1 MPGVMAGCFLAA
13 NYAVSGASCCSF
25 PARGGGG
32 ESGGYGNM
40 SSANSPSQPQPRW
53 RVEDEQ
59 LLRGQG
65 RFINDAPL
73 PGQVYG
79 CFVRST
85 HAHAKIRN
93 IDIAAARAADGV
105 VAVLTA
111 ADMKA
116 AGVGPVLRHPPMT
129 GRNGAALI
137 EPHRPALAADR
148 VMHIGEPVALVVATT
163 AAQAQDAAERVH
175 VDYEELRPV

>member
-1 MPGVMAGCFLAA
+1 MT
-13 NYAVSGASCCSF
+13 
-25 PARGGGG
+25 
-32 ESGGYGNM
+32 
-40 SSANSPSQPQPRW
+40 SANSRQPPW

-65 RFINDAPL
+65 RFIDDAPL

-79 CFVRST
+79 CFARST
-85 HAHAKIRN
+85 HAHGKIRN

-105 VAVLTA
+105 LAVLTA

-116 AGVGPVLRHPPMT
+116 AGVGPILRHPPMT

-137 EPHRPALAADR
+137 EPARPALAGDR
-148 VMHIGEPVALVVATT
+148 VMHIGEPVALVVATS
-163 AAQAQDAAERVH
+163 AALAQDAAERVTWTT
-175 VDYEELRPV
+175 RNSARSSMRAPR